1 MKRKIKI
8 KICGIRREEDI
19 DIVNQFLPDFIGFI
33 LVPQSKRYVSPE
45 TIIKLKKNLNPKI
58 KTVGVFVNESLENIN
73 TIKEKCGLD
82 VIQLHGEESPKFCNA
97 IQGDVWKTIGVNVDD
112 NTFRLSPSSYSPFT
126 DLILLD
132 SHVSGERGGTGITF
146 DWSIIHTIPDEI
158 NIGLAGG
165 ININN
170 VASAKKITGL
180 SLIDIASGSE
190 TNGVKDINKI
200 KAIIKEIK
208 EDFYE

>member
-1 MKRKIKI
+1 MKRKMKI

-82 VIQLHGEESPKFCNA
+82 VIQLHGEESSKFCNA

-132 SHVSGERGGTGITF
+132 SHVSGERGGTGTTF
-146 DWSIIHTIPDEI
+146 DWSIIDTIPDEI